1 MYAFLASMGLLL
13 GLPAAALAAAAPPA
27 AAPAANSP
35 LTTDLSSHL
44 ISITSS
50 FTGTDLLLFGAVEEP
65 GDIVVVVRGPTQSV
79 VVRRKGRVAG
89 IWLNRE
95 AINFAGVPGYYA
107 VAATR
112 PFQQIASQ
120 ALLAR
125 LQIGTE
131 NLRLLPQSSLP
142 ETETQPYREAIVRAK
157 TRQGLYQDYSGRVV
171 FLGQRLFRARIS
183 FPALVPVGIYRT
195 EVYLVR
201 DDQVIS
207 AQSTPLYVK
216 KTGLERTVYDFA
228 HKEPLFYGIGA
239 VLLAISAGW
248 IAASLFRKS

>member
-1 MYAFLASMGLLL
+1 MYAFLATMGLVLW
-13 GLPAAALAAAAPPA
+13 LPAAAFAATAPPT
-27 AAPAANSP
+27 PSP

-50 FTGTDLLLFGAVEEP
+50 FTGTDLLLFGTAEES
-65 GDIVVVVRGPTQSV
+65 GDIIVVVRGPIQSV
-79 VVRRKGRVAG
+79 LVRRKGRVAG
-89 IWLNRE
+89 IWINRE
-95 AINFAGVPGYYA
+95 SIEFDGVPGYYA

-112 PFQQIASQ
+112 PIQQIASPT
-120 ALLAR
+120 LLGR

-131 NLRLLPQSSLP
+131 NLKLLPQSALP
-142 ETETQPYREAIVRAK
+142 ETELLPFREAIVRAK
-157 TRQGLYQDYSGRVV
+157 TRQGLYQDFGGRVV

-201 DDQVIS
+201 DDEVIS
-207 AQSTPLYVK
+207 AQATPLYVK

-228 HKEPLFYGIGA
+228 HKEPLFYGIAA
-239 VLLAISAGW
+239 VLLSITAGW
-248 IAASLFRKS
+248 IAAGLFRRS